1 MAFNFDE
8 LKRKTGDL
16 AQKGADWAQLGM
28 NKAAQMAG
36 VAKLKAANLS
46 EEDTIRKAYAELGRR
61 YYMIHGS
68 APEVEFV
75 DVIQEIEE
83 AKAKIQAN
91 NEKIA
96 EMKEPE
102 AETEEKPNEDIVFE
116 VNVDDLPTEPTEEV
130 PVTVEEPA
138 PAEEEAPAAPA
149 VEEEVEELKFED

>member
-36 VAKLKAANLS
+36 VAKLKAANLG
-46 EEDTIRKAYAELGRR
+46 EEDTIRKAYTELGRR

-96 EMKEPE
+96 EMKE
-102 AETEEKPNEDIVFE
+102 AEDKPSEDIVFE
-116 VNVDDLPTEPTEEV
+116 VNVDDLPTEPTEEP
-130 PVTVEEPA
+130 PVTAEEPA
-138 PAEEEAPAAPA
+138 PAPAEEAPEAPAA
-149 VEEEVEELKFED
+149 EEDVEELKFED

>member
-46 EEDTIRKAYAELGRR
+46 EEDTIRKAYSELGRR

-83 AKAKIQAN
+83 AKAKIHAN
-91 NEKIA
+91 NDKIA
-96 EMKEPE
+96 E
-102 AETEEKPNEDIVFE
+102 
-116 VNVDDLPTEPTEEV
+116 L
-130 PVTVEEPA
+130 
-138 PAEEEAPAAPA
+138 
-149 VEEEVEELKFED
+149 

>member
-28 NKAAQMAG
+28 SKAAQMAG
-36 VAKLKAANLS
+36 VAKLKAANLG

-75 DVIQEIEE
+75 DVVQEIEE

-91 NEKIA
+91 NDKIA
-96 EMKEPE
+96 EMKE
-102 AETEEKPNEDIVFE
+102 TEEKPSEETPAEDIVFE
-116 VNVDDLPTEPTEEV
+116 VKADELPTEPTEEA
-130 PVTVEEPA
+130 PAAAEEPA
-138 PAEEEAPAAPA
+138 PAEEASA
-149 VEEEVEELKFED
+149 EEEVEELKFED

>member
-8 LKRKTGDL
+8 LKRRTGDL

-68 APEVEFV
+68 GSGICGRDPG
-75 DVIQEIEE
+75 DRRGQG
-83 AKAKIQAN
+83 KDPGQQ
-91 NEKIA
+91 
-96 EMKEPE
+96 
-102 AETEEKPNEDIVFE
+102 
-116 VNVDDLPTEPTEEV
+116 
-130 PVTVEEPA
+130 
-138 PAEEEAPAAPA
+138 
-149 VEEEVEELKFED
+149 

>member
-8 LKRKTGDL
+8 LKRRTGDL

-36 VAKLKAANLS
+36 VAANLS

-96 EMKEPE
+96 EMKE
-102 AETEEKPNEDIVFE
+102 AEDKPSEDIVFE
-116 VNVDDLPTEPTEEV
+116 VNVDDLPTEPTEET
-130 PVTVEEPA
+130 PVTAEEPA
-138 PAEEEAPAAPA
+138 PAEEAPEAPAA
-149 VEEEVEELKFED
+149 EEDVEELKFED

>member
-1 MAFNFDE
+1 MAFNFDD

-36 VAKLKAANLS
+36 VAKLKAANLG
-46 EEDTIRKAYAELGRR
+46 EEETIRKAYAELGRR
-61 YYMIHGS
+61 YYMIHGA

-96 EMKEPE
+96 EMKEAE
-102 AETEEKPNEDIVFE
+102 ATEEKASEDIVFE
-116 VNVDDLPTEPTEEV
+116 VKVDDLPTEPTEESPATEESTPTAEEAT
-130 PVTVEEPA
+130 PVEPA
-138 PAEEEAPAAPA
+138 A
-149 VEEEVEELKFED
+149 EEEVEELKFED

>member
-46 EEDTIRKAYAELGRR
+46 EEDT
-61 YYMIHGS
+61 MIHGS

-96 EMKEPE
+96 ALK
-102 AETEEKPNEDIVFE
+102 ETEEKPSEDIVFE
-116 VNVDDLPTEPTEEV
+116 VNVDDLPTEPTEEA
-130 PVTVEEPA
+130 PVTAEKTA
-138 PAEEEAPAAPA
+138 PAEEAPEAPAT
-149 VEEEVEELKFED
+149 EEDVEELKFED

>member
-36 VAKLKAANLS
+36 VAKLKAANLG
-46 EEDTIRKAYAELGRR
+46 EEDTIRKAYTELGRR

-91 NEKIA
+91 NKKIA
-96 EMKEPE
+96 KIKE
-102 AETEEKPNEDIVFE
+102 AEDKPSEDIVFE
-116 VNVDDLPTEPTEEV
+116 VNVDDLPTEPTEKP
-130 PVTVEEPA
+130 PVTAEEPA
-138 PAEEEAPAAPA
+138 PAPAEEAPKAAA
-149 VEEEVEELKFED
+149 AEEDEEELKFDD

>member
-28 NKAAQMAG
+28 SKAAQMAG

-96 EMKEPE
+96 EMKE
-102 AETEEKPNEDIVFE
+102 ADEKPSEDIVFE
-116 VNVDDLPTEPTEEV
+116 VNVDDLPTEPTEET
-130 PVTVEEPA
+130 PVTAEEPA
-138 PAEEEAPAAPA
+138 PAPAEEAPEAPAA
-149 VEEEVEELKFED
+149 EEDVEELKFED

>member
-46 EEDTIRKAYAELGRR
+46 EEDTIRKAYSELGRR

-96 EMKEPE
+96 ELK
-102 AETEEKPNEDIVFE
+102 ETEEKPSEDIVFE
-116 VNVDDLPTEPTEEV
+116 VNVDDLPTEPTEEA
-130 PVTVEEPA
+130 PVTAEKTA
-138 PAEEEAPAAPA
+138 PAEEAPEAPAT
-149 VEEEVEELKFED
+149 EEDVEELKFED